1 MADGIVSGSADPV
14 VPSSPSFLTPGGT
27 PSVRFDTLANPGE
40 VVHPFANVTLVDPGT
55 GAVETL
61 TANVELF
68 GATTGGPSGFSGP
81 GFTAEG
87 TSQFGTIY
95 VATGTVAEIN
105 ADLAAATFFDTIRQ
119 PGPSS
124 PFLDTIALSDVGS
137 VAGTSASTGTIYGG
151 VTERTVEVA
160 PPCFASGTLIRTEAG
175 DVAVEDLRVGERVC
189 TAAGGLRPVRWLG
202 HRRVDCRR
210 HPEPTKVQPV
220 RVRAHAFGAG
230 LPARDLVLSPEHA
243 LLLDG
248 HLVPVHVL
256 VDGISVVQEAWER
269 VTYHHVELDRHDV
282 LLAEGMATESYLDTG
297 NRASFANGALVSL
310 SADFDRGSEP
320 AEACAP
326 FALTGL
332 VVETQRAKLQA
343 NALGQHW
350 AAA

>member
-14 VPSSPSFLTPGGT
+14 VPSSPSFVAPDGT
-27 PSVRFDTLANPGE
+27 PSTFFQTQANPGQ
-40 VVHPFANVTLVDPGT
+40 VVNPFANVTLVDPGT

-87 TSQFGTIY
+87 TSQLGTIY

-105 ADLAAATFFDTIRQ
+105 ADMAAATYFDTIRQ
-119 PGPSS
+119 TGDSE
-124 PFLDTIALSDVGS
+124 PFLELINLSDVGS
-137 VAGTSASTGTIYGG
+137 VAGTSSSAVTLLGG
-151 VTERTVEVA
+151 VVEQTVPVA
-160 PPCFASGTLIRTEAG
+160 APCFASGTLIRTEAG
-175 DVAVEDLRVGERVC
+175 DVAVEDLRVGDSVC
-189 TAAGGLRPVRWLG
+189 MASGGLRPVRWLG

-210 HPEPTKVQPV
+210 HPAPEKVRPV
-220 RVRAHAFGAG
+220 RVRAHAFGGG
-230 LPARDLVLSPEHA
+230 LPVRDLVLSPEHA

-256 VDGISVVQEAWER
+256 IDGVLVVQEAWER

-282 LLAEGMATESYLDTG
+282 LLAEGLAAESYLDTG
-297 NRASFANGALVSL
+297 NRASFANGVHVNLAANFERS
-310 SADFDRGSEP
+310 SEP

-326 FALTGL
+326 FALTGQ
-332 VVETQRAKLQA
+332 VVETQRARLQA
-343 NALGQHW
+343 NALRQHRD
-350 AAA
+350 AA